1 MSENALC
8 APEEYAERDIAMTL
22 MPDAYAAFN
31 DHSGIERTC
40 ADDGEL
46 FTERAYADVHL
57 TQMIEDAWMAR
68 DLSGDYND
76 ITFTFIGTASGA
88 FRMYPGAQLARAY
101 NPTIRPWYFQATAF
115 KDRYAVTTPYIDAT
129 GTGVLT
135 SMAVPIFEGAPSCND
150 SLAIGHDAG
159 CACARGA
166 DCASGVCRGGACTA
180 ERVEAVV
187 SMSYKYTGFHAKMLA
202 ITQARADNATG
213 RACDEDAVY
222 DDDEWDGRATR
233 CYLFDGSTY
242 LAWAPQFATASLGDT
257 SAYQQVPLA
266 KHEGLISQRLEE
278 QGVLVRHAQRLY
290 QGKCT
295 KTPPYLDHVDTTD
308 GLFLTAQEQD
318 QNYAGSKTTG
328 YFPPWANTEGCVQEI
343 VYYEVNEAALL
354 DNHSGVLKGAT
365 DGACSVANYT
375 LTAVNSTNL
384 YLLVVD
390 VIANVERATD
400 ATHGD
405 GLFNFGCAIENHL
418 RVPGAYP
425 LVNGSCPHLEPPDSE
440 TGPECPATL
449 GYRWT

>member
-187 SMSYKYTGFHAKMLA
+187 SMSYKYAGFHSKMLK
-202 ITQARADNATG
+202 ITQAAADAATG
-213 RACDEDAVY
+213 RACDADAVY
-222 DDDEWDGRATR
+222 DDEWDGSAVR

-257 SAYQQVPLA
+257 SAYQMVPLA
-266 KHEGLISQRLEE
+266 KHEGLVNQRLEE

-290 QGKCT
+290 QGQCT
-295 KTPPYLDHVDTTD
+295 KTPEYLDKVDTTD

-318 QNYAGSKTTG
+318 ENYAGSKTTG
-328 YFPPWANTEGCVQEI
+328 YFPPWANSEGCVQEI
-343 VYYEVNEAALL
+343 VYYEVNETALL
-354 DNHSGVLKGAT
+354 ADYGGLLKGT
-365 DGACSVANYT
+365 TSGACSVADYT
-375 LTAVNSTNL
+375 LAAVNGTNL
-384 YLLVVD
+384 YLLIVD
-390 VIANVERATD
+390 VTTDVERATD
-400 ATHGD
+400 AAYGD

-418 RVPGAYP
+418 RVPGAYR
-425 LVNGSCPHLEPPDSE
+425 LSNGSCPTLDPPEYE
-440 TGPECPATL
+440 TGATCPEVL
-449 GYRWT
+449 GYDWR